1 MSFKEL
7 IRAMS
12 AHDLDLARQERT
24 LKQAGFTT
32 VARRPRAKAERRR
45 PVIYPLS
52 GKRVFVAGHRGMV
65 GSAVVR
71 RLQKIDCEILTVAH
85 KEVDLRRQAE
95 TEAWLAAHRPDT
107 VFVAAAIVGGILAND
122 TRPAEFLDDNMM
134 IEGNLI
140 EGARRIGV
148 KKLLFLGSSCI
159 YPRLAPQPMKEEHLL
174 TGALEPTN
182 QWYAI
187 AKIAGLKLCAAYRR
201 QHGSDFISAQPTNL
215 YGPGDSYDLQAS
227 HVVPALLAK
236 MHTAKVTNAAEVEIW
251 GTGKPRREFL
261 HVDDLADALIFLME
275 CYSDESHVNI
285 GWGDDVSIGELATLI
300 AEIVGFKGRLLYAT
314 DKPDGMPRKLLDISR
329 LTAMG
334 WEPRIWLREGLGDA
348 YRAFLESTAKQ
359 FA

>member
-1 MSFKEL
+1 M
-7 IRAMS
+7 
-12 AHDLDLARQERT
+12 Q
-24 LKQAGFTT
+24 
-32 VARRPRAKAERRR
+32 

-52 GKRVFVAGHRGMV
+52 GKRIFVAGHRGMV

-71 RLQKIDCEILTVAH
+71 RLQKIDCEILTVPH

-95 TEAWLAAHRPDT
+95 TEAWLAASKPDT
-107 VFVAAAIVGGILAND
+107 MFVAAATVGGILAND
-122 TRPAEFLDDNMM
+122 TRPAEFLYDNMM

-215 YGPGDSYDLQAS
+215 YGPGDTYDLQAS
-227 HVVPALLAK
+227 HVIPALLAK
-236 MHTAKVTNAAEVEIW
+236 MHKAKVTNSTEVEIW

-261 HVDDLADALIFLME
+261 HVDDLADALVFLME
-275 CYSDESHVNI
+275 RYSDESHVNV
-285 GWGDDVSIGELATLI
+285 GWGEDVSIAALATLI
-300 AEIVGFKGRLLYAT
+300 AETVGFKGRLRYAT
-314 DKPDGMPRKLLDISR
+314 DKPDGMPRKLLDVSLLDR
-329 LTAMG
+329 MG
-334 WEPRIWLREGLGDA
+334 WRPKIGLREGLADA
-348 YRAFLESTAKQ
+348 YRWLVENAAEQVVLAGD
-359 FA
+359 

>member
-1 MSFKEL
+1 M
-7 IRAMS
+7 
-12 AHDLDLARQERT
+12 Q
-24 LKQAGFTT
+24 
-32 VARRPRAKAERRR
+32 

-52 GKRVFVAGHRGMV
+52 GKRIFVAGHRGMV
-65 GSAVVR
+65 GGALLR
-71 RLQKIDCEILTVAH
+71 RLQKIDCEILAVTH
-85 KEVDLRRQAE
+85 TEVDLRRQAE
-95 TEAWLAAHRPDT
+95 TEAWLAANKPDT
-107 VFVAAAIVGGILAND
+107 VFVAAATVGGILAND
-122 TRPAEFLDDNMM
+122 TRPAEFLYDNMM

-215 YGPGDSYDLQAS
+215 YGPGDTYDLQAS
-227 HVVPALLAK
+227 HVIPALLAK
-236 MHTAKVTNAAEVEIW
+236 MHVAKITNAAEVEIW

-261 HVDDLADALIFLME
+261 HVDDLADALVFLME
-275 CYSDESHVNI
+275 RYSDESHVNI
-285 GWGDDVSIGELATLI
+285 GWGEDVSIAELAALI
-300 AEIVGFKGRLLYAT
+300 ADIVGFKGRLRYAT
-314 DKPDGMPRKLLDISR
+314 DKPDGMPRKLLDVSMLDGI
-329 LTAMG
+329 G
-334 WEPRIWLREGLGDA
+334 WRPKIGLRDGLADA
-348 YRAFLESTAKQ
+348 YRWFVENAAKQ